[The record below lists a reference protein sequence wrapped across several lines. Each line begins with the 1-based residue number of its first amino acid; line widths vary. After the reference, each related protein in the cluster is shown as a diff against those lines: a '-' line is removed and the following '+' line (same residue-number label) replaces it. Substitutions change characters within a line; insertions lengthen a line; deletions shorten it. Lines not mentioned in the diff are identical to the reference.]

1 MSKISRFTS
10 KAVQLAKNAVDERGE
25 VAAPEGGGGFAEYA
39 VVSLHCLRVYLEKSY
54 RVALD
59 LLSEMP
65 HILGEIGLEPAD
77 LPDHSTLVKWFDRIK
92 TALWRVLLRL
102 SAQLHKTSGHAA
114 IDGTFF
120 DRENASKHYC
130 RRTNYRVQTLKATA
144 LIDTESQAILDVHCT
159 TEKRHDTQLGW
170 QVARRNAGDLAS
182 LAADKGYDW
191 MDLREKLREEGVRP
205 LIKHREFRPIDHAHN
220 ARIDGPRY
228 RQRAM
233 CETVFSTIKRT
244 LGDAVRARTWYGE
257 FRELVLICAVH
268 NIKQSLKQ

>member
-10 KAVQLAKNAVDERGE
+10 KAVQLAKNAVGGRGE
-25 VAAPEGGGGFAEYA
+25 VAAPEGGGGFADYA
-39 VVSLHCLRVYLEKSY
+39 VVSLHCLRVYLKKSY
-54 RVALD
+54 RETLD

-65 HILGEIGLEPAD
+65 HILGEIGLKPAD
-77 LPDHSTLVKWFDRIK
+77 LPHHSTLVEWFDRIK

-102 SAQLHKTSGHAA
+102 SAQLDDPSGHAA
-114 IDGTFF
+114 IDATFF

-130 RRTNYRVQTLKATA
+130 RRTNYRVQTLKTTA
-144 LIDTESQAILDVHCT
+144 LVDTESQAILDVHCT

-170 QVARRNAGDLAS
+170 QVACRNAGDLAS

-191 MDLREKLREEGVRP
+191 MELREKLREEDVRP
-205 LIKHREFRPIDHAHN
+205 LMKHREFRPIDHAHN

-244 LGDAVRARTWYGE
+244 LGDAVRARSWYGE
-257 FRELVLICAVH
+257 FRELVLMCAVH
-268 NIKQSLKQ
+268 NIKQTVKQ